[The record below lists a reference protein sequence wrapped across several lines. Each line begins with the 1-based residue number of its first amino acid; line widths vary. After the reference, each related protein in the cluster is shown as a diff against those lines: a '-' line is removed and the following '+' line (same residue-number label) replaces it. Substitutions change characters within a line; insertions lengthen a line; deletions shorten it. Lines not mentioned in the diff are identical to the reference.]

1 MIKIQEVIDLFTLQA
16 EKKNIK
22 ILSFNEDFKDQKMF
36 SDPNRIKQILLN
48 LISNSLKYTKVG

>member
-1 MIKIQEVIDLFTLQA
+1 MIKIQEVTDLFTLQA

-22 ILSFNEDFKDQKMF
+22 ILFFNEEFKDQKMF